1 MEKSVCVIGLGY
13 VGLPVAYNFA
23 KKYRTIGI
31 DISKKRVEELRN
43 HQDSTREITTDE
55 LKALEMNFSTNIED
69 ASDYNFFIVTVPTP
83 IDSFKTPDL
92 TPVISAT
99 QAVAKV
105 LKKGDTVVY
114 ESTVYPGVTEDICAK
129 ILEEKTGLKFGID
142 FFLGYSPERINPGDK
157 EHTFT
162 KITKVVS
169 GCCSDSLKE
178 IASMYASVI
187 EADVFKATS
196 IKVAE
201 ASKVIENI
209 QRDVNIGLINELAL
223 IFDKMDINTSEVLE
237 ASGTKWN
244 FLNFK
249 PGLVGGHCIGVDP
262 YYLSYKSKQL
272 GIIPQIINAGRRVN
286 DSIATH
292 VSQKAIK
299 LLIQNNVNVKGA
311 NIAVLGLTFKEN
323 CPDLRNSKVED
334 IIRELNEYA
343 TNTILV
349 DPHCNQEE
357 VLMKYDKK
365 IQEFNKLRDIDL
377 LLINVAHREFLN
389 LSEEDLVKVFS
400 GKPPIIVDVKNIC
413 PNTIKTNTEYTY
425 WSL

>member
-1 MEKSVCVIGLGY
+1 MNKSVCVIGLGY

-23 KKYRTIGI
+23 KKYQTIGI
-31 DISKKRVEELRN
+31 DISSKRVDELNN
-43 HQDSTREITTDE
+43 HLDRTREITTEE
-55 LKALEMNFSTNIED
+55 LRELSMNFSTKIED
-69 ASDYNFFIVTVPTP
+69 AADFNFFIVTVPTP
-83 IDSFKTPDL
+83 IDNFKTPDL

-99 QAVAKV
+99 NDVAKV

-129 ILEEKTGLKFGID
+129 ILEERTGLKFGVD
-142 FFLGYSPERINPGDK
+142 FFMGYSPERINPGDK

-169 GCCSDSLKE
+169 GCCPESLE
-178 IASMYASVI
+178 DIATMYASVI
-187 EADVFKATS
+187 EADVFRATS

-223 IFDKMDINTSEVLE
+223 IFDKLNINTTDVLE

-244 FLNFK
+244 FLNFR

-262 YYLSYKSKQL
+262 YYLSYKSQQV

-286 DSIATH
+286 DSIANH
-292 VSQKAIK
+292 ISQKAVK
-299 LLIQNNVNVKGA
+299 LLIQNNVKVKDA

-334 IIRELNEYA
+334 IIRDLEEYS
-343 TNTILV
+343 TNTLLV
-349 DPHCNQEE
+349 DPHCDKEE
-357 VLMKYDKK
+357 VESKYNKE
-365 IQEFNKLRDIDL
+365 IQEFHQLENIDL
-377 LLINVAHREFLN
+377 LLINVAHKEFTEI
-389 LSEEDLVKVFS
+389 SEEELIKVFS
-400 GKPPIIVDVKNIC
+400 GKPPIIIDVKNIC
-413 PNTIKTNTEYTY
+413 PTSIKKNKEYTY

>member
-1 MEKSVCVIGLGY
+1 MKKSVCVIGLGY

-31 DISKKRVEELRN
+31 DISSRRIQELEN
-43 HQDSTREITTDE
+43 HQDSTREITTQE
-55 LKALEMNFSTNIED
+55 LQSLEMNFSTNIKD
-69 ASDYNFFIVTVPTP
+69 AADYNFFIVTVPTP

-99 QAVAKV
+99 EDVAKV

-114 ESTVYPGVTEDICAK
+114 ESTVYPGVTEDICVK
-129 ILEEKTGLKFGID
+129 ILEERTGLKLGTD
-142 FFLGYSPERINPGDK
+142 FFAGYSPERINPGDK

-169 GCCSDSLKE
+169 GCCNDSLEE
-178 IASMYASVI
+178 IASMYGSVI

-209 QRDVNIGLINELAL
+209 QRDVNIGLINELAM
-223 IFDKMDINTSEVLE
+223 IFDKLDINTNEVLE

-244 FLNFK
+244 FLKFK

-262 YYLSYKSKQL
+262 YYLSYKSQQL

-286 DSIATH
+286 DSIASH
-292 VSQKAIK
+292 ISQKAVK
-299 LLIQNNVNVKGA
+299 LLIQNNINVKGA

-334 IIRELNEYA
+334 IVKDLNEYS

-349 DPHCNQEE
+349 DPHCNKEE
-357 VLMKYDKK
+357 VFYKYNKE
-365 IQEFNKLRDIDL
+365 IQDFHNLENIDL
-377 LLINVAHREFLN
+377 LLINVAHREFLE
-389 LSEEDLVKVFS
+389 LSQDDLIKVFS

-413 PNTIKTNTEYTY
+413 PTPMKTNTEYTY